1 MAVGVLAVGS
11 HVPDRVIGNTEISSW
26 TGASVDWVAERT
38 GIHHRRYAAPD
49 TVTSDLARDAVTPI
63 FAQRPDAR
71 DRVKTLIVATCTPD
85 MPQPATA
92 AVLQHK
98 LGMRSI
104 PAFDVNAVC
113 CGFLYGLRIADGLLA
128 NSAPDDQVLV
138 VGADMFSTIMNRSDR
153 RTVSLF
159 GDGAG
164 AMLVGR
170 VPDGY
175 GLLAS
180 RMITDGEF
188 HHFVGVD
195 AGGTRETL
203 DERARAAGDHLL
215 RMDGRAI
222 KDYAIAT
229 LGKIV
234 NGILEDVGL
243 NIGDVDRFVLHQA
256 NVRLLEAFAADSGID
271 PAKVVLTA
279 PEFGNT
285 AVASIPITLDATAAQ
300 RPLERG
306 EHVLMA
312 AIGGG
317 MTAAATLLRWY

>member
-11 HVPDRVIGNTEISSW
+11 HVPEQVIDNDEISAW
-26 TGASVDWVAERT
+26 TGAPAGWVAERT
-38 GIHHRRYAAPD
+38 GIHHRRYAAAGA
-49 TVTSDLARDAVTPI
+49 VTSDLARDAAARVL
-63 FAQRPDAR
+63 AQRPEAR
-71 DRVKTLIVATCTPD
+71 DQISALIVATCTPD
-85 MPQPATA
+85 VPQPATA

-98 LGMRSI
+98 LGLRSI

-128 NSAPDDQVLV
+128 GAAPGDQVLV
-138 VGADMFSTIMNRSDR
+138 VGADMFSTIMNRDDR

-164 AMLVGR
+164 AVLVGR

-175 GLLAS
+175 GLLAT
-180 RMITDGEF
+180 RLITDGEF
-188 HHFVGVD
+188 HHYVGVE
-195 AGGTRETL
+195 AGGTRTPL
-203 DERARAAGDHLL
+203 DDRARSAGDHLL
-215 RMDGRAI
+215 RMDGRSI

-229 LGKIV
+229 LGKLV
-234 NGILEDVGL
+234 GGILEDVGL
-243 NIGDVDRFVLHQA
+243 NIADIDRFVLHQA
-256 NVRLLEAFAADSGID
+256 NVRLLEAFAADNGID

-279 PEFGNT
+279 PDLGNT
-285 AVASIPITLDATAAQ
+285 AVASIPITLDAAGAQ
-300 RPLERG
+300 RPFQRG